1 MNMPAIDRRT
11 ALQLLGTSL
20 VLPWRGEA
28 VQMTPAIKVVDHL
41 LLGIGDLDR
50 GIAWVA
56 ERTGVRA
63 VIGGSH
69 PGRGTRNAL
78 VSLGPMQYLEII
90 APDPAQTAFTF
101 QIDVR
106 SLEEPR
112 LINWAAGT
120 TDIDDV
126 ARRAK
131 AAGRQVLGPTD
142 GSRAR
147 PDGKLMKWRS
157 LGIASE
163 LAAGAVQ
170 PIPFFIQWSAGTVHP
185 SEDSPKGCTLRAFRI
200 LHPSAAA
207 VRDLLTS
214 VGIDADVGQEPEATI
229 RATLNT
235 PNGTV
240 ELR

>member
-1 MNMPAIDRRT
+1 MSMPAIDRRT
-11 ALQLLGTSL
+11 AVQLLGASL

-28 VQMTPAIKVVDHL
+28 LQLTPAIKAVDHL

-56 ERTGVRA
+56 ERTGVGA

-90 APDPAQTAFTF
+90 APDPAQTAYNF

-106 SLEEPR
+106 SLKEPR

-120 TDIDDV
+120 LDIDGI

-131 AAGRQVLGPTD
+131 AAGRQAFGPAD

-214 VGIDADVGQEPEATI
+214 VGIEADVGQEQDASI
-229 RATLNT
+229 RATLST

>member
-1 MNMPAIDRRT
+1 M
-11 ALQLLGTSL
+11 
-20 VLPWRGEA
+20 PWRGE
-28 VQMTPAIKVVDHL
+28 VLQLTPAIKAVDHL

-78 VSLGPMQYLEII
+78 VSLGPLQYLEII
-90 APDPAQTAFTF
+90 APDPAQTAFNF
-101 QIDVR
+101 QIDLR
-106 SLEEPR
+106 PLKEPR
-112 LINWAAGT
+112 VINWAART

-131 AAGRQVLGPTD
+131 AAGRQALGPAD

-157 LGIASE
+157 LGIASD
-163 LAAGAVQ
+163 LAAGAIQ

-185 SEDSPKGCTLRAFRI
+185 SEDSPKGCTLSGFRI

-207 VRDLLTS
+207 VRDVLMSL
-214 VGIDADVGQEPEATI
+214 GIDADVGQDSEATI
-229 RATLNT
+229 RATVST

>member
-1 MNMPAIDRRT
+1 MSRPAIDRRT
-11 ALQLLGTSL
+11 ALQLLGTAL
-20 VLPWRGEA
+20 ALPMRGAA
-28 VQMTPAIKVVDHL
+28 VQLTPAINAVDHL

-90 APDPAQTAFTF
+90 APDPAQTAFNF

-106 SLEEPR
+106 AMNEPR

-120 TDIDDV
+120 TNIDDV
-126 ARRAK
+126 VRRAK
-131 AAGRQVLGPTD
+131 AAGRHVLGPTD

-163 LAAGAVQ
+163 LAAAGVQ

-207 VRDLLTS
+207 VRALLAS
-214 VGIDADVGQEPEATI
+214 VGIDADVGQDPDATI
-229 RATLNT
+229 RATLST